1 MRNFTQSLRALALI
15 ATVLLASA
23 SAFAQTVVFEESF
36 DKFTAGQANGS
47 ANSTDV
53 SSKLDEYTYQP
64 GWTGS
69 KVYQA
74 GGSIKLGGSSNALGW
89 IETPVIDM
97 SSNSGDFTLSFEA
110 MGWLNDATEF
120 KIIIGED
127 TYVVSPIRNTDDYI
141 FETFT
146 VNVKGS
152 ENSKIRFE
160 GKQASK
166 ARFFL
171 RNLKVT
177 ETSEVTT
184 PTLTAPSSVAFGTL
198 EVSEESTKEISISAA
213 NLTGDLTVAIAGEGF
228 STEVSTITKEVAEAG
243 TTVAVNFVGTETKD
257 YTGTL
262 TISGGGVEEK
272 VITLSAEVAKLNA
285 ATVAELRTFE
295 ADNSTVYTLSGE
307 ALITFINGRNK
318 FIEDET
324 AAILLF
330 DYSSNPILPAETH
343 VAGAKVSSIQG
354 KLTYYYGLLEFI
366 PTAAGEVVSTGNAIP
381 EAVVATVAEI
391 AANYG
396 SYEARLVKIE
406 ACELEQKTIGTGS
419 NGNATLTQ
427 GENEM
432 QLRNQFGQLT
442 DYVTPEGL
450 VDVIGY
456 IGINTNN
463 DGVTN
468 RQIWPRSTADI
479 MVATSN
485 PSVENNYSVYGT
497 QGNIVVNSEVSEVVS
512 VFNITG
518 QLVSSAVVTEGTTML
533 PLSKGL
539 YIVRVGVSAT
549 KVTVE

>member
-1 MRNFTQSLRALALI
+1 
-15 ATVLLASA
+15 
-23 SAFAQTVVFEESF
+23 
-36 DKFTAGQANGS
+36 
-47 ANSTDV
+47 
-53 SSKLDEYTYQP
+53 
-64 GWTGS
+64 
-69 KVYQA
+69 
-74 GGSIKLGGSSNALGW
+74 
-89 IETPVIDM
+89 
-97 SSNSGDFTLSFEA
+97 
-110 MGWLNDATEF
+110 
-120 KIIIGED
+120 
-127 TYVVSPIRNTDDYI
+127 
-141 FETFT
+141 
-146 VNVKGS
+146 
-152 ENSKIRFE
+152 
-160 GKQASK
+160 
-166 ARFFL
+166 
-171 RNLKVT
+171 
-177 ETSEVTT
+177 
-184 PTLTAPSSVAFGTL
+184 
-198 EVSEESTKEISISAA
+198 
-213 NLTGDLTVAIAGEGF
+213 
-228 STEVSTITKEVAEAG
+228 
-243 TTVAVNFVGTETKD
+243 
-257 YTGTL
+257 L

-442 DYVTPEGL
+442 DFVTPEGL

>member
-23 SAFAQTVVFEESF
+23 SAFAQTAWTEGFETAKKTEYATADLQGDMVVWNF
-36 DKFTAGQANGS
+36 DKALANKNSSDKAIGSNCVRIKDANGFIEMKES
-47 ANSTDV
+47 KANGAGTI
-53 SSKLDEYTYQP
+53 T
-64 GWTGS
+64 
-69 KVYQA
+69 VYHAMYGTHSGGTWDLYISQNGGDFNLVESVEGLTAELVAKNFEVNMSGDIKIKIVKMA
-74 GGSIKLGGSSNALGW
+74 GGSVNFDN
-89 IETPVIDM
+89 IEIT
-97 SSNSGDFTLSFEA
+97 DFT
-110 MGWLNDATEF
+110 GD
-120 KIIIGED
+120 
-127 TYVVSPIRNTDDYI
+127 V
-141 FETFT
+141 
-146 VNVKGS
+146 
-152 ENSKIRFE
+152 
-160 GKQASK
+160 
-166 ARFFL
+166 
-171 RNLKVT
+171 
-177 ETSEVTT
+177 EV

-198 EVSEESTKEISISAA
+198 EVSEESTKEVSISAA
-213 NLTGDLTVAIAGEGF
+213 NLTGDLTVTIAGEGF

-285 ATVAELRTFE
+285 ATIAELRTFE

-330 DYSSNPILPAETH
+330 DYSSGAILPAETH

-442 DYVTPEGL
+442 DFVTPDAP

>member
-64 GWTGS
+64 GWTGY

-74 GGSIKLGGSSNALGW
+74 GGSIKLGTSEKGW
-89 IETPVIDM
+89 IETPAIELDGKY
-97 SSNSGDFTLSFEA
+97 SISFEA
-110 MGWLNDATEF
+110 MAWSNDATEF
-120 KIIIGED
+120 KIIVGGN
-127 TYVVSPIRNTDDYI
+127 TYTVSPLNNTAYSFDPFSI
-141 FETFT
+141 EIQASSSST
-146 VNVKGS
+146 
-152 ENSKIRFE
+152 IRFE

-198 EVSEESTKEISISAA
+198 EVSEESTKEVSISAA

-228 STEVSTITKEVAEAG
+228 STEVATITKEVAEAG

-272 VITLSAEVAKLNA
+272 VITLSAEVAKLTA
-285 ATVAELRTFE
+285 ATIAELRTFE

-330 DYSSNPILPAETH
+330 DYSSGAILPAETH

-391 AANYG
+391 AANYN

-406 ACELEQKTIGTGS
+406 ACELEQKTIGSGAE
-419 NGNATLTQ
+419 GNAALTQ
-427 GENEM
+427 GEDEM
-432 QLRNQFGQLT
+432 VLRNQFGSLK

-518 QLVSSAVVTEGTTML
+518 QLVESAVVTEGTTML

-539 YIVRVGVSAT
+539 YIVRVGASAT